1 MLGNKIYYI
10 DVASN
15 TVNEGIICGESVNTE
30 GHAVYSIKDGDMYL
44 VHFKSLCFENKED
57 AEKALPEAY
66 GLNQE
71 IKQIQIEANKRID
84 ELLVRLHGE
93 PQYKNLTI
101 DGESVAE

>member
-57 AEKALPEAY
+57 AEKFLPEAY
-66 GLNQE
+66 GINQE
-71 IKQIQIEANKRID
+71 IKQIQKEANKLID
-84 ELLVRLHGE
+84 DLLIRLHGE

-101 DGESVAE
+101 NGESVAE